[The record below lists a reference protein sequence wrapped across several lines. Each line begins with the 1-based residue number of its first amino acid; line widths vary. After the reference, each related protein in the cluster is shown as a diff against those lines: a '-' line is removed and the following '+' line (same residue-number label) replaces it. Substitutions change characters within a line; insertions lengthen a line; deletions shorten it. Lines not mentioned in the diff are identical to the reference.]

1 MNKKNI
7 ILVIFIIIGFVGC
20 LGCIESNTGSAKT
33 VGSEAI
39 STGTIQNNS
48 TNSYQDVKWEND
60 VAAKVDPMFKTPLAN
75 LISSI
80 NNRDYISMQSAG
92 TDFVSVASYLLEES
106 KKYNVSPQRQTR
118 KNECEVGW
126 WEMKKAGDYFV
137 SGAKKMQAGDNYGGT
152 LDIDTATNYSSS
164 ARDHLIKAESSGSLN
179 KTMSTEKSSGV
190 IASWAGNS
198 IKNTETFHVSSNEW
212 KLSWNTRPGEY
223 GAMNFQI
230 YIY

>member
-1 MNKKNI
+1 MGVIMNKKNI
-7 ILVIFIIIGFVGC
+7 ILVIFIIIDFVGC
-20 LGCIESNTGSAKT
+20 LGCAESNTNSVKT
-33 VGSEAI
+33 VGPEAI
-39 STGTIQNNS
+39 STGTIQKEGIKEETSQTNNS
-48 TNSYQDVKWEND
+48 TNSYQDVEWENN
-60 VAAKVDPMFKTPLAN
+60 VVAKVDPMFKTPLAN

-92 TDFVSVASYLLEES
+92 TDVACVAFYLLEES

-152 LDIDTATNYSSS
+152 LDIDTATNYSNF
-164 ARDHLIKAESSGSLN
+164 AGGHLSKAESSGFPT

-190 IASWAGNS
+190 IAS
-198 IKNTETFHVSSNEW
+198 
-212 KLSWNTRPGEY
+212 
-223 GAMNFQI
+223 
-230 YIY
+230 